1 MPMTRPAVPEPV
13 LVSWSSGKDSAW
25 ALHVL
30 RSDPQRW
37 DVRGIFTT
45 VNATDDRVAIQ
56 ATPRAIL
63 QRQAERLAL
72 PLYEIPIPNPC
83 PNETYEAAMAA
94 FLDRIRSLPDD
105 QRASTLAFGD
115 LFLEDIRQYRE
126 ASLAGTG
133 FTPAFPIWGEPTAA
147 LAERMI
153 AAGLRAIV
161 TSVSGLHLNRSFAG
175 RWFDLQFLAD
185 LPENVDPLGENG
197 EFHTCATAGPM
208 FQIPIPA
215 TPGRIITRAFP
226 AINDDQHPPIPAH
239 QVHYADVELLSSV

>member
-1 MPMTRPAVPEPV
+1 MTQRPVPEPV

-63 QRQAERLAL
+63 QLQADRLRL

-83 PNETYEAAMAA
+83 PNETYEAAMRD
-94 FLDRIRSLPDD
+94 FLDRIRSLPDGL
-105 QRASTLAFGD
+105 RASTLAFGD

-126 ASLAGTG
+126 ANLAGTG
-133 FTPAFPIWGEPTAA
+133 FTAAFPVWGEPTDA
-147 LAERMI
+147 LARQMI
-153 AAGLRAIV
+153 ADGLRAIV
-161 TSVSGLHLNRSFAG
+161 TSVSGLHLDRSFAG
-175 RWFDLQFLAD
+175 RWFDRQFLAD
-185 LPENVDPLGENG
+185 LPQNVDPLGENG
-197 EFHTCATAGPM
+197 EFHTCVTAGPM
-208 FQIPIPA
+208 LQTPIPA
-215 TPGRIITRAFP
+215 TPGRIITRPIP
-226 AINDDQHPPIPAH
+226 AINDAQHGQIPAH
-239 QVHYADVELLSSV
+239 QVHYADVELPPPQP